1 MSGELCEL
9 LGLNKNWIF
18 CCGSDNMT
26 NYVRINYVHTIN
38 INKTD
43 NKSLKNIMDKY
54 TIRDESH
61 MKSKF
66 AFLSEPQDDYKNF
79 KHILINSSNK
89 EYKQENKHKQNKL
102 KIGRQQNHK
111 KISATS
117 RAPNRRSTWFN

>member
-1 MSGELCEL
+1 MSVELCEL

-18 CCGSDNMT
+18 CRGSDNMT
-26 NYVRINYVHTIN
+26 NYVRINYVHTVN
-38 INKTD
+38 INETD

-54 TIRDESH
+54 TIRDEPH
-61 MKSKF
+61 MKSKYT
-66 AFLSEPQDDYKNF
+66 FLSEPQDEF

-111 KISATS
+111 KINATS

>member
-1 MSGELCEL
+1 MSVELCEL

-18 CCGSDNMT
+18 CRGSDNMT
-26 NYVRINYVHTIN
+26 NYVRINYVHTVN
-38 INKTD
+38 INETD

-61 MKSKF
+61 MKSKY
-66 AFLSEPQDDYKNF
+66 AFHSEPQDDF

-111 KISATS
+111 KINATS
-117 RAPNRRSTWFN
+117 RAPNRRSTWIN

>member
-1 MSGELCEL
+1 MSVELFNCV
-9 LGLNKNWIF
+9 K
-18 CCGSDNMT
+18 D
-26 NYVRINYVHTIN
+26 YHYRRIMDIMFNVY
-38 INKTD
+38 KTD
-43 NKSLKNIMDKY
+43 DKPINNEY
-54 TIRDESH
+54 ALYIDTMCLNEPQ

-66 AFLSEPQDDYKNF
+66 AFLSEPQDEF

-102 KIGRQQNHK
+102 KIGRQRNHK